1 MESKNVILQN
11 IKRLKE
17 IKAENHLTNKQIAD
31 KLSAKGYFVSDTTIK
46 RVFSAGSEDLNFR
59 YSDSIAPLSEVLFE
73 EYGDTSKSDD
83 PHELRKQIREKDKEI
98 AGLMIKIEGMED
110 AKRMYEERK
119 KILDSFIAQLQDEVE
134 LLKGQIENKDKM
146 FERMMNKLV
155 LEE

>member
-31 KLSAKGYFVSDTTIK
+31 KLSAKGYFISDTTIK
-46 RVFSAGSEDLNFR
+46 RVFSAGSEELNFR
-59 YSDSIAPLSEVLFE
+59 YSDSIAPLTEVLFE
-73 EYGDTSKSDD
+73 EFGDTNKNDD

-110 AKRMYEERK
+110 KETMYEERK

-134 LLKGQIENKDKM
+134 LLKGQIEKKDLM
-146 FERMMNKLV
+146 FDRIMTSLV
-155 LEE
+155 LKE